1 MIHNLEEKNL
11 NSNIQCSER
20 LAENKTAQN
29 KNKEM
34 RNTVVSGNISIIP
47 YLMCKNI
54 AQDKNKYFAF
64 TKGTPIIL

>member
-1 MIHNLEEKNL
+1 MIHNLEEKNQNL
-11 NSNIQCSER
+11 NIQCSER

-34 RNTVVSGNISIIP
+34 RNIVVSGNISIIP

-54 AQDKNKYFAF
+54 VQDKNKYFVF
-64 TKGTPIIL
+64 TKGTQ